1 MLSNASLSSTKKDL
15 EEMTETYS
23 QGSPELLTP
32 TRVSNKNED
41 DSKPKKKSRRD
52 SETVPETED
61 VEVEEDDKIPEITRL
76 LEHCEGAM
84 VCASA
89 LQDQL
94 NQLYEV
100 IATADEL
107 DKWPEMLK
115 KKVRDVLRVSKKGVA
130 LKKVT
135 EFRIV
140 ES

>member
-1 MLSNASLSSTKKDL
+1 MISNASLSLTKKDL
-15 EEMTETYS
+15 EEMTDTYNH
-23 QGSPELLTP
+23 GSPELLTP
-32 TRVSNKNED
+32 TRVSTENDD
-41 DSKPKKKSRRD
+41 DSKPRKKSRRD
-52 SETVPETED
+52 SETVPETE
-61 VEVEEDDKIPEITRL
+61 EVELGEDDKIREITRL

-84 VCASA
+84 VCAAA
-89 LQDQL
+89 LQDHL
-94 NQLYEV
+94 KQLYEA

-135 EFRIV
+135 EFRVV